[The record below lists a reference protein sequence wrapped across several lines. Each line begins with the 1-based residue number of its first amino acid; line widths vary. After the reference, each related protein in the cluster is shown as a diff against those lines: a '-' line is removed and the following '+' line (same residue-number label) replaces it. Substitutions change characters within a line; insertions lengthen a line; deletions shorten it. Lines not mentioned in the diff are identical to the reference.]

1 MIPILKSSEY
11 KWYFKILAMTVRRYT
26 ISDSM
31 GQIHRYCSL
40 PWLATYIHN
49 KGNAKFQLEVCEN
62 QDVILFPFQFTGFL
76 NSVQETTGGPQTSRF
91 KPAFQP
97 PQNWTAYPGYRN
109 SALRLFSIKDIKCK
123 KKFSEEQ
130 QLSIRAWFWLTWK
143 EWEREDLYHQPGV
156 LPPAHGLYGHCSL
169 QEARAKWGVLPFMTG
184 IGRAPNRKQS

>member
-1 MIPILKSSEY
+1 MIPIVKSSEY
-11 KWYFKILAMTVRRYT
+11 KWYFKIFAMTVRRYT

-123 KKFSEEQ
+123 KKISWRTTAEHQSLILVDLEGVRKRRS
-130 QLSIRAWFWLTWK
+130 LSPARCFATCSWVVWTLLTAGGQSQVGCPTLHGWDWK
-143 EWEREDLYHQPGV
+143 GPQ
-156 LPPAHGLYGHCSL
+156 
-169 QEARAKWGVLPFMTG
+169 
-184 IGRAPNRKQS
+184 